1 MCAGYWV
8 TGIPTVTLSEDQELA
23 DKLEII
29 ENELAGM
36 SKYQARPLLAS
47 YIAVVGAINNDIGG
61 KNAYF

>member
-1 MCAGYWV
+1 M
-8 TGIPTVTLSEDQELA
+8 TLSEDQELA

-61 KNAYF
+61 KNACF